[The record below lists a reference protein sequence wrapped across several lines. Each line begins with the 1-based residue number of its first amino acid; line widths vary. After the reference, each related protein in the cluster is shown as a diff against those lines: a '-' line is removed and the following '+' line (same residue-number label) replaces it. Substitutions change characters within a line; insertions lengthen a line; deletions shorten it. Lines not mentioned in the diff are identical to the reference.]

1 MSTQI
6 ATSQSQNSTMS
17 TEISQTSF
25 SILSTK
31 IPVDKVLNP
40 ETKRYIKIN
49 GKIFNTLVETK
60 FTYDSENKILSPS
73 PDYINV
79 STAVS
84 VVNPLTNRKIKIGG
98 KIYEELL
105 KSCIYDAET
114 NVLKLIDGESVK
126 KTDDKIINPLTNRK
140 ITIGGKIFET
150 LLLTHA
156 FNSSDKNF
164 SKIEVVLDEK
174 IGEHEVSVS
183 DTSVPEEL

>member
-1 MSTQI
+1 MNIIQKLLKVLY
-6 ATSQSQNSTMS
+6 STMS
-17 TEISQTSF
+17 TEISQTSL

-31 IPVDKVLNP
+31 IPADKVLNP

-105 KSCIYDAET
+105 KSCIYDTET
-114 NVLKLIDGESVK
+114 NSLKLIDDESVK
-126 KTDDKIINPLTNRK
+126 KTDDKIINPLTKRK

-150 LLLTHA
+150 LLLTHT
-156 FNSSDKNF
+156 FNPSDKTF
-164 SKIEVVLDEK
+164 SKLEEKTEEK
-174 IGEHEVSVS
+174 IREHEVSAS
-183 DTSVPEEL
+183 DLSVPEKL

>member
-1 MSTQI
+1 MKSTIFKKMST
-6 ATSQSQNSTMS
+6 TTMS

-73 PDYINV
+73 PDYV

-126 KTDDKIINPLTNRK
+126 KTDDKIINPLTKRK
-140 ITIGGKIFET
+140 ITIGGKIFES
-150 LLLTHA
+150 LLLTHS
-156 FNSSDKNF
+156 FNHSDKIF

-174 IGEHEVSVS
+174 IGEHEVSES
-183 DTSVPEEL
+183 DLSVPEEL